1 MEALKITGIDVTD
14 YMGIEHESFPVGS
27 QGVEFSGEIGA
38 GKSSLMKAVL
48 AGAKGGEFAKAEYI
62 RNGAKKA
69 VVLIKMGDS
78 KAIQLTMRHSGNELV
93 TDGFGLGEKRARL
106 KSIFSPID
114 PLEFWMAKEDDRQKQ
129 ILAAMPCEVFAREMS
144 EWTLDQW
151 SGSVDGHGLEVVAK
165 ARKEFYAK
173 RTEAKKVAKKS
184 ADNALAKKAEADEL
198 AAKATGEYPLEADAK
213 KALEVATARA
223 AALANRKQQAREQEA
238 RTKGTREKVAELRAK
253 AEELRSNPDA
263 VAPMASRVWGM
274 AAPILREIAC
284 PNPEEESFASTD
296 VVLSFVES
304 AMVSLENQIK
314 VVRRFVASVTDTI
327 SAAQKLEEK
336 ACEVIGQADDLE
348 AAIAGLQIEAPT
360 YGEEAEAGVAVIKAE
375 DDLAGSRAVIAAQDA
390 LALLNAAQEE
400 ADLDAKRVT
409 DLETIV
415 ENLTTVAP
423 AALAARTEMIPG
435 VVITDEGITVD
446 GKLLKLLSGG
456 ESMFFA
462 VDLAKRAKAECK
474 LLTVDELG
482 RMNPAAIVEFVKL
495 CVADDW
501 QLIATHAKD
510 GKLVVEQIEVE

>member
-69 VVLIKMGDS
+69 IVLIKMGGS
-78 KAIQLTMRHSGNELV
+78 KAIKLTMRHSGNELV

-129 ILAAMPCEVFAREMS
+129 ILAAMPCEVATQEMS
-144 EWTLDQW
+144 GWTLGQW
-151 SGSVDGHGLEVVAK
+151 SGSVDGHGMEVVAK
-165 ARKEFYAK
+165 ARKEFYDK
-173 RTEAKKVAKKS
+173 RTAAKKVAKES
-184 ADNALAKKAEADEL
+184 ADKAAAKKSEADAL
-198 AAKATGEYPLEADAK
+198 AAKAPDDYTIESGAK
-213 KALEVATARA
+213 KALEAAGAKA
-223 AALANRKQQAREQEA
+223 AALANRKKQAEEQEE
-238 RTKGTREKVAELRAK
+238 RTKGTREKVAGLRAK
-253 AEELRSNPDA
+253 AEELRSRPDA
-263 VAPMASRVWGM
+263 VAPTASRVWEM
-274 AAPILREIAC
+274 TAPILREITC
-284 PNPEEESFASTD
+284 PNPEEESFASPE
-296 VVLSFVES
+296 VVLSFAES
-304 AMVSLENQIK
+304 SMVSLENQIK
-314 VVRRFVASVTDTI
+314 VVRRFIASVTDTI

-336 ACEVIGQADDLE
+336 ACEVIGQAEELE
-348 AAIAGLQIEAPT
+348 AAITGLQIEAPSD
-360 YGEEAEAGVAVIKAE
+360 AEFTAAAIAVAKAE
-375 DDLAGSRAVIAAQDA
+375 EELSGAQAAIAAQNA

-400 ADLDAKRVT
+400 ADLDDKRVA

-435 VVITDEGITVD
+435 VVITDDGITVD

-482 RMNPAAIVEFVKL
+482 RMNPAAILEFVKL